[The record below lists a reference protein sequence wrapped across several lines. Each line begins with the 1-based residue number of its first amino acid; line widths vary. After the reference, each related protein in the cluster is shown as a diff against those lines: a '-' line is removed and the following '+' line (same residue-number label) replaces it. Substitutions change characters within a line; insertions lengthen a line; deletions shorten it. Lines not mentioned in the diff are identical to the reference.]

1 MNAWKKNRLWIA
13 LALLVV
19 LVGIVVASAGDDDG
33 ATGSIV
39 PDEVDDFPHVSA
51 GEIDALTIRRPGE
64 DPEVV
69 ELTKVEGGWRLTAP
83 VDAEAETTTVQAA
96 LDKIGD
102 LEVKRIAA
110 RDPKNHERLEVTD
123 DSGIHVTAKQDGQVL
138 ASFIIGTYGGGET
151 MVRLEG
157 QELVY
162 AASGSMKFAFDKA
175 PKDWRNRKISDVR
188 ASRVREITL
197 EYGETTRRFVKNSE
211 DEWVQPEGE
220 EPVEEFSGAKVGS
233 IVASVAQM
241 RATDFGAPD
250 LTPEAAGITEPAA
263 RVVIRYRAE
272 AEGDGSDDG
281 DGVEGAAGEGDGDE
295 EPTDT
300 AAEDTAPLEET
311 VFLLGNP
318 VDAEDGPRYLMVEG
332 RDDIIY
338 QVTDY
343 YAGKMRPA
351 VEDLQAAEDKEGE
364 AEAPPAPGGPDLNV
378 AGGSP
383 DIPPEV
389 MQKIQQQIQQQQL
402 QVQ

>member
-1 MNAWKKNRLWIA
+1 
-13 LALLVV
+13 
-19 LVGIVVASAGDDDG
+19 
-33 ATGSIV
+33 
-39 PDEVDDFPHVSA
+39 
-51 GEIDALTIRRPGE
+51 
-64 DPEVV
+64 
-69 ELTKVEGGWRLTAP
+69 
-83 VDAEAETTTVQAA
+83 
-96 LDKIGD
+96 
-102 LEVKRIAA
+102 
-110 RDPKNHERLEVTD
+110 
-123 DSGIHVTAKQDGQVL
+123 
-138 ASFIIGTYGGGET
+138 
-151 MVRLEG
+151 
-157 QELVY
+157 
-162 AASGSMKFAFDKA
+162 
-175 PKDWRNRKISDVR
+175 
-188 ASRVREITL
+188 
-197 EYGETTRRFVKNSE
+197 
-211 DEWVQPEGE
+211 
-220 EPVEEFSGAKVGS
+220 
-233 IVASVAQM
+233 M